1 MYIYRCYEIREK
13 ESDSEHYYFKI
24 ERKLNND
31 HLIVR
36 DKIDIST
43 NK

>member
-1 MYIYRCYEIREK
+1 MYIYRCYEIRDK
-13 ESDSEHYYFKI
+13 ERNSEHCYFKI

-36 DKIDIST
+36 DNIDISP